1 MKIRALPIIAL
12 LSISFLGTAR
22 AADLTGKWNC
32 TFDSQ
37 IGVQKYVY
45 EFKSDDGKLS
55 GKATRETTMGNGTLD
70 LTDIKL
76 DGDNVSFVETLNF
89 DGNALVITY
98 TGTIAGDEIKLK
110 REVGDFAT
118 EDIVA
123 NRAKP
128 AETM

>member
-1 MKIRALPIIAL
+1 MKIRTVLIASL
-12 LSISFLGTAR
+12 LFVIAAGSAA
-22 AADLTGKWNC
+22 AADLVGKWNS

-45 EFKSDDGKLS
+45 EFTNDNGKLA

-89 DGNALVITY
+89 DGNDLVIHY
-98 TGTIAGDEIKLK
+98 TGTIAGDEMKLK
-110 REVGDFAT
+110 REVGEFAT
-118 EDIVA
+118 EQIVA
-123 NRAKP
+123 KRAD
-128 AETM
+128 